1 MKSLKKNVIRKK
13 RGRPATGQDPV
24 SAIRLPVEL
33 TAAIDKWAAR
43 NDAPSR
49 SDAIRRLV
57 ELGLAKSQPMKKR
70 SPKAASKALELA
82 AGQVDK
88 LADSS
93 IPPEERQRRKRR
105 LLKGPGEFRELR
117 ADLPKKKV

>member
-1 MKSLKKNVIRKK
+1 MRSSKKNVIRKK

-82 AGQVDK
+82 ARQVDK